1 MGGSLNVF
9 GYHPDAIIDYLKKST
24 PNGEAIDLLRAAYRQ
39 RALAQQGHERCMI
52 GQNADLTIER
62 GRDHRVGIA
71 VEHRGLGGDYRD
83 SHHELASFFDF
94 STASS
99 IPPTI

>member
-1 MGGSLNVF
+1 
-9 GYHPDAIIDYLKKST
+9 
-24 PNGEAIDLLRAAYRQ
+24 
-39 RALAQQGHERCMI
+39 MI